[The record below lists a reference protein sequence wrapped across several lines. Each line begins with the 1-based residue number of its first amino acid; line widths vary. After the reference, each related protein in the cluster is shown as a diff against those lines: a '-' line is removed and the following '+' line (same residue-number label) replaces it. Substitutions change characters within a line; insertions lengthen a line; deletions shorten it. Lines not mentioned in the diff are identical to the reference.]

1 MNTKSWKGL
10 AVLCACLTVA
20 GCKDSASS
28 GGSSAPTPTP
38 YSLGGTVTGLS
49 GSGLVLQDSAGDT
62 LAISADGPFVFA
74 RQIVGGS
81 DFYVSVVTQP
91 TGPVQTCLVSGGSGV
106 LTSATANSVSVT
118 CGAKPSTSDSLGGVV
133 TGLQGSGLVLQ
144 DSQGDT
150 LAIAGD
156 GPFVFP
162 TRLTSGTAYTVSVLT
177 PPATPY
183 QDCSLSNA
191 TGTAGAT
198 DIAAVVVSCKTNS
211 NPTEPVSVTVSGVSG
226 TGVTVVLENEGRD
239 AIQATSDGSYTFATT
254 VPAGSPYSVTAQVSG
269 GSISLTCA
277 VSAGSGV
284 VQMGVPAVVAIQ
296 CEQNAGVVIT
306 TSGLAGTGLLV
317 QDNLGD
323 PPFAIHS
330 NGTASFPTSITRGQ
344 PYQLTVLAQ
353 PSGPTQTCVP
363 LVTSGV
369 AGSQP
374 NALIAASFTCTTNTY
389 TVSGVVTGLPAPLAG
404 ASLTLLDNGGD
415 PLPPISANGPFTFP
429 TSVASGAAYAVTV
442 ATQPGNSTAY
452 TSGYTQT
459 DIACVVSTSGVGVVG
474 GGPVTGIIVQCVHQP
489 LGFMYVSNA
498 GDNTLST
505 YLVDGSGALVAFGA
519 PVASGTSP
527 ASVVGLTLAP
537 VVAPQPAAVLYAAN
551 SGSNSLSVYT
561 ADPQTGMPTA
571 FGSALSLGLQR
582 PSNLILDPSGSYLY
596 AGNYGAGPGYVS
608 ELTLGTATAPAPLA
622 ASPSVAVGNAP
633 IASVTVNPYVVTP
646 GAPTVCSNRYYY
658 FADATDNAVSL
669 LVQNITTGALAPPT
683 VPTATSFATGAAP
696 SSIAAFESVDANF
709 NSLDFVYVTN
719 SGDPV
724 PTISQFSV
732 DCPTGALTA
741 VGPPVSA
748 GAGLKSAV
756 TVGNAYYG
764 PRYLYA
770 STTAG
775 LMAFSIGPTGV
786 LSAAALPSPI
796 AAGTAPGSLTA
807 ASQGFFETGA
817 TAVGSN
823 QVTLAAADPAV
834 VAGMTITGAGI
845 PSGTVITAVNG
856 VTLTLSAPA
865 TAAYATDSLNVF
877 ETYVYVT
884 NTGDNTVSAFR
895 VDFGSGQLLSLGPAV
910 KCGASPSA
918 LFFMRRPNFAPLG

>member
-1 MNTKSWKGL
+1 
-10 AVLCACLTVA
+10 
-20 GCKDSASS
+20 
-28 GGSSAPTPTP
+28 
-38 YSLGGTVTGLS
+38 
-49 GSGLVLQDSAGDT
+49 
-62 LAISADGPFVFA
+62 
-74 RQIVGGS
+74 
-81 DFYVSVVTQP
+81 
-91 TGPVQTCLVSGGSGV
+91 
-106 LTSATANSVSVT
+106 
-118 CGAKPSTSDSLGGVV
+118 
-133 TGLQGSGLVLQ
+133 LQGSGLVLQ

-150 LAIAGD
+150 LAIAGN

-191 TGTAGAT
+191 SGTAGAT
-198 DIAAVVVSCKTNS
+198 DITAVVVSCQTNS

-226 TGVTVVLENEGRD
+226 TGATVVLENEGRD
-239 AIQATSDGSYTFATT
+239 AIQAASDGSYTFATA
-254 VPAGSPYSVTAQVSG
+254 VPAGSPYSVTAQATG

-284 VQMGVPAVVAIQ
+284 VQMGVPAVIAIQ

-306 TSGLAGTGLLV
+306 TSGLVGTGLLV

-323 PPFAIHS
+323 PPFAIQS
-330 NGTASFPTSITRGQ
+330 NGTASFPTTITRGQ
-344 PYQLTVLAQ
+344 PYQLTVIAQ
-353 PSGPTQTCVP
+353 PSGPTQTCLPSVI
-363 LVTSGV
+363 SGV

-374 NALIAASFTCTTNTY
+374 NALIAASLTCTTNTY
-389 TVSGVVTGLPAPLAG
+389 TVSGVVTGLPAPLSG

-429 TSVASGAAYAVTV
+429 TSVASGATYAVTV

-459 DIACVVSTSGVGVVG
+459 DVACVVSTNGVGVVG
-474 GGPVTGIIVQCVHQP
+474 GGPVTGIVVQCVHQP
-489 LGFMYVSNA
+489 LGFIYVTNA

-505 YLVDGSGALVAFGA
+505 YLVDGSGAMVAFGA
-519 PVASGTSP
+519 PVASGTGP

-537 VVAPQPAAVLYAAN
+537 VAAPQPAAVLYAAN
-551 SGSNSLSVYT
+551 SGSNNLSVYT
-561 ADPQTGMPTA
+561 TDPQTGMPTA
-571 FGSALSLGLQR
+571 FGSALSLGLQQ
-582 PSNLILDPSGSYLY
+582 PSTLVLDPSGSYLY
-596 AGNYGAGPGYVS
+596 AGNYGPGPGYVS

-633 IASVTVNPYVVTP
+633 IASVTVSPYFVTP
-646 GAPTVCSNRYYY
+646 GTTTTVCNNSYYY
-658 FADATDNAVSL
+658 FADATDNAISL
-669 LVQNITTGALAPPT
+669 LVQNSTTGALAPPT
-683 VPTATSFATGAAP
+683 LPTATSFATGVAP
-696 SSIAAFESVDANF
+696 SSIAAFQSVDASF
-709 NSLDFVYVTN
+709 NTFAFVYVTN

-732 DCPTGALTA
+732 DCPTGTLTA
-741 VGPPVSA
+741 LGPPITA
-748 GAGLKSAV
+748 GAGLKAAV

-775 LMAFSIGPTGV
+775 LVAYSIGPSGA
-786 LSAAALPSPI
+786 LSAALPAPV
-796 AAGTAPGSLTA
+796 AAGTAPGSVTA
-807 ASQGFFETGA
+807 TSQAFFETGA
-817 TAVGSN
+817 TAVGST
-823 QVTLAAADPAV
+823 QITLAAADPAV
-834 VAGMTITGAGI
+834 VAGMTITGGGI
-845 PSGTVITAVNG
+845 PSGTVVTAVNG
-856 VTLTLSAPA
+856 TTLTLSAPA
-865 TAAYATDSLNVF
+865 IAAYTADSLSVS

-910 KCGASPSA
+910 KCGAGPSA
-918 LFFMRRPNFAPLG
+918 LFFMQRPSFAPLG